1 MTESTETQ
9 TEEQEDRRGPEKV
22 TTVAQLKKRAI
33 HQDVTLPSGAIVDV
47 KLPNL
52 SQMIKTKTL
61 PNDLV
66 EAALRQQVQPGE
78 EDKPKMLTR
87 EDLEQDWDF
96 VEFIVPLT
104 LHTPKVKTEDVSEL
118 DPMDVTMLANFAARR
133 TDIDAVGHQ
142 LGGLDTQAS
151 FRQHRGF
158 FDLDAAL
165 ANMS

>member
-1 MTESTETQ
+1 MTESTEPQ
-9 TEEQEDRRGPEKV
+9 TDSRGPQKV
-22 TTVAQLKKRAI
+22 TSAAQLKKRAV
-33 HQDVTLPSGAIVDV
+33 HDDVTLPSGAIVSI

-52 SQMIKTKTL
+52 SQMIKAQTL
-61 PNDLV
+61 PNELV

-78 EDKPKMLTR
+78 DANKPKPLTR

-96 VEFIVPLT
+96 VEFIVPIT
-104 LHTPKVKTEDVSEL
+104 LHTPKITAEDVKDL
-118 DPMDVTMLANFAARR
+118 DPMDTTMLANFAARR

-158 FDLDAAL
+158 FDFDKAL
-165 ANMS
+165 ADMS

>member
-1 MTESTETQ
+1 MTDEAPKTET
-9 TEEQEDRRGPEKV
+9 ERGPERV
-22 TTVAQLKKRAI
+22 TTAAGLKKRAV
-33 HQDVTLPSGAIVDV
+33 HKDVTLPSGAIVDI

-52 SQMIKTKTL
+52 SQMIKAQTL

-66 EAALRQQVQPGE
+66 EAALKQQVQPGE
-78 EDKPKMLTR
+78 GEEPKMLTR

-96 VEFIVPLT
+96 VEFIVPLV
-104 LHTPKVKTEDVSEL
+104 LHTPKVKTEDVADL

-158 FDLDAAL
+158 FDIDSAL
-165 ANMS
+165 ANLS